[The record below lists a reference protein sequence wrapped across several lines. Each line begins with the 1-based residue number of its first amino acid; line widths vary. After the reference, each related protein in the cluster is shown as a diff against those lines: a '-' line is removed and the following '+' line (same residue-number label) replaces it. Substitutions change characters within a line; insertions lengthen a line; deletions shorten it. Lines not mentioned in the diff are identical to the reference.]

1 MALPTIAVDSVAQS
15 IQLAVAPVFLLTAVG
30 SLLNVLVTRLA
41 RITDRA
47 RKIESDIGGYRS
59 DRRTTAISELAI
71 LDRRMAASHWAIAL
85 CTCSALL
92 VCIVV
97 AILFVGEVATLRG
110 TYAVPALFV
119 GAMALLI
126 SGLVLFLYEIQ
137 IALRS
142 VRVRAALLVDSID

>member
-1 MALPTIAVDSVAQS
+1 MALPFIAVDTVAQS

-47 RKIESDIGGYRS
+47 RKIEADIGGYPSERRS
-59 DRRTTAISELAI
+59 IAIAELSI

-92 VCIVV
+92 VCMVV
-97 AILFVGEVATLRG
+97 AILFIGEVATLKG
-110 TYAVPALFV
+110 SYMVPALFV

-126 SGLVLFLYEIQ
+126 AGLVLFLYEIQ

-142 VRVRAALLVDSID
+142 VRVRAAFLVDGQE